1 MARLI
6 VAGAAGRMGRTL
18 TSLIVQQSSHTL
30 VGAVEA
36 KGVKAVGSDA
46 GEIAGVGPLGVRIA
60 DDYAAIAAPDTVTL
74 DFTNATASLEH
85 LAIAAAKG
93 AAIVI
98 GSTGFTPEMEARARE
113 LAPKTRTLIAP
124 NMSIGINVLIKL
136 VTEAAS
142 LLTGFD
148 AEVLEIHHRTKV
160 DAPSGTALALGTGRR
175 GGARPGFPEISG
187 VWTRGNHG
195 RPPGGSDW
203 GRGAARRRR
212 GRRSHGD
219 FRRSGRAPGADP
231 SHAKPRGVGQRRT
244 ARRRLAGAQTQR
256 TVQHPRRAGAVVRG
270 LNARAC
276 NIRHRRLIRD
286 RGTNRRVACG
296 FRI

>member
-46 GEIAGVGPLGVRIA
+46 GEIAGVGALGVRIA
-60 DDYAAIAAPDTVTL
+60 EDYAAIAAPDTVTL

-113 LAPKTRTLIAP
+113 LATKTRTLIAP

-136 VTEAAS
+136 VS
-142 LLTGFD
+142 
-148 AEVLEIHHRTKV
+148 
-160 DAPSGTALALGTGRR
+160 
-175 GGARPGFPEISG
+175 
-187 VWTRGNHG
+187 
-195 RPPGGSDW
+195 
-203 GRGAARRRR
+203 
-212 GRRSHGD
+212 
-219 FRRSGRAPGADP
+219 
-231 SHAKPRGVGQRRT
+231 
-244 ARRRLAGAQTQR
+244 
-256 TVQHPRRAGAVVRG
+256 
-270 LNARAC
+270 
-276 NIRHRRLIRD
+276 
-286 RGTNRRVACG
+286 
-296 FRI
+296 

>member
-6 VAGAAGRMGRTL
+6 VAGSAGRMGRTL

-46 GEIAGVGPLGVRIA
+46 GEMAGVGPLGVRIG
-60 DDYAAIAAPDTVTL
+60 DDYAAVAAPDTVTL

-113 LAPKTRTLIAP
+113 LASKTRTLIAP

-142 LLTGFD
+142 LLNGFD

-160 DAPSGTALALGTGRR
+160 DAPSGTALAM
-175 GGARPGFPEISG
+175 
-187 VWTRGNHG
+187 
-195 RPPGGSDW
+195 GSAVA
-203 GRGAARRRR
+203 AARGQDFQKSAVF
-212 GRRSHGD
+212 GREGIT
-219 FRRSGRAPGADP
+219 
-231 SHAKPRGVGQRRT
+231 GVRPAEQIGVV
-244 ARRRLAGAQTQR
+244 AL
-256 TVQHPRRAGAVVRG
+256 RAGDAVGDHTVIFAGLGERLELVHRTQSRATVPAPP
-270 LNARAC
+270 LNA
-276 NIRHRRLIRD
+276 
-286 RGTNRRVACG
+286 TNPV
-296 FRI
+296 